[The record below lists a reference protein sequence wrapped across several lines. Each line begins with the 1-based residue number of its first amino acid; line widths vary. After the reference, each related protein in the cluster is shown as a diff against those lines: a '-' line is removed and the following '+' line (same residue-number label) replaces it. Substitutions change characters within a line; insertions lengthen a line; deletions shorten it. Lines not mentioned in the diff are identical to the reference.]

1 MAVCWLLLR
10 RVARSSI
17 RAMSLMSGILEQPT
31 PWSTQH
37 HRGQDALAVV
47 VDLRLVFGVAADR
60 FNAAYLRDRYRKSDM
75 HNRWIDEG
83 QMARIFD
90 NIEQELLGALRATL
104 AVSTRADFCVGYLNL
119 RGWQAVDDLIQ
130 PWSVQEGQVC
140 RVLVG
145 MQRPPHDEIRDLYRA
160 SSGPE
165 GLDNATAI
173 RLKTQFAA
181 HLREQITLGIP
192 TGKDEAAL
200 RTLARQLRA
209 GQVCIKLFLPYP
221 LHAKLYLLFRDDV
234 NNPVTGFV
242 GSSNLTLQG
251 LARQGELNVDVLDH
265 HATERLSIWFKERWG
280 DRWALDVSTELA
292 EFIEASWAREAAIPP
307 HHIYLNIA
315 YHLSTEAR
323 AGLSQF
329 RLPARFE
336 QDLFEFQK
344 SAVKIAARHL
354 HRRGGVM
361 IGDVVGLGKTMM
373 ATALARMFEDDLGY
387 ETLIICPKNLES
399 MWERYRTE
407 YGLRGMVLPISQVT
421 KKLPDLK
428 RYRLVLID
436 ESHNLRNRE
445 GRRYKAIADYIRSC
459 DARVI
464 LLTATPYNKTKTDLS
479 SQLRLFIDEKA
490 NIGLRPEH
498 FMRKHGI
505 SEAEFERKHQCKIN
519 SILAIE
525 KSDEFDDWR
534 ELIRLYMVR
543 RTRSFIVEHYTQE
556 DEKGRHYLPGKDGS
570 RSYFPVRKPLSLKFS
585 VDEADP
591 LDRYARLYSGGVV
604 DQINALH
611 VPRYGLGN
619 YVDLIAEKK
628 ATAAERKFIENLGR
642 AGKRLMGF
650 CRTNLFKRL
659 ESSGF
664 SFLQSI
670 DRHILRNRIYLHAI
684 ENGLDLPVGVLDA
697 GLLDGDRID
706 EDAEGVQG
714 EPEDLLDGM
723 VDAVDEVDALPDTM
737 ARAKAVYQQYATEYK
752 KRFKWIRPNLFKPL
766 LTEHLAADT
775 QALSELLSAHGPWD
789 AVRDNKLIELHQ
801 LVAKTHAKDKVLV
814 FTQFAD
820 TARYLGHELRKNG
833 ITHLAVATGATADPY
848 ALACQFSP
856 RSNNK
861 AIAKAEELR
870 VLICTDVLSEGQNLQ
885 DSSVVVNF
893 DLPWAII
900 RLIQRAGRVDR
911 IGQKAEEIRC
921 YSFLPAEGVE
931 RLIQLRA
938 RIQQRLHE
946 NAEVVGTD
954 EAFFEDEEATAI
966 RDLYTGRSGALD
978 DNDDEVDL
986 ASYAWQ
992 VWKQATEDNPEL
1004 ARAVESLPPVVYS
1017 AKAFKLD
1024 DSRFPLLG
1032 QDASGGGA
1040 LVYVKSPEGN
1050 DHLAWVN
1057 PKGQTVT
1064 ESQFSILRA
1073 AECAADTP
1081 AVRRS
1086 ENHHDLV
1093 ALGLQLAVA
1102 QDKSVGGGLGRPSSP
1117 RRRAYERLKRY
1128 SMDQINTLF
1137 RDEELERALDD
1148 IYLRPLLETSA
1159 DLLNRLMRGG
1169 VNDEELGQAVKSLR
1183 EEGRLTFAED
1193 DAALREPRV
1202 VCSMG
1207 LLAD

>member
-1 MAVCWLLLR
+1 
-10 RVARSSI
+10 
-17 RAMSLMSGILEQPT
+17 
-31 PWSTQH
+31 
-37 HRGQDALAVV
+37 
-47 VDLRLVFGVAADR
+47 
-60 FNAAYLRDRYRKSDM
+60 
-75 HNRWIDEG
+75 
-83 QMARIFD
+83 MARIFD
-90 NIEQELLGALRATL
+90 NINQDLLTALRATL
-104 AVSTRADFCVGYLNL
+104 QVSKRSDFCVGYLNL
-119 RGWQAVDDLIQ
+119 RGWQSIDDLIQ
-130 PWSVQEGQVC
+130 NWNPAGGQVC

-145 MQRPPHDEIRDLYRA
+145 MQRPPHEEIRELYRA
-160 SSGPE
+160 SAND
-165 GLDNATAI
+165 GLIDNATAV
-173 RLKTQFAA
+173 RLKTQFAT
-181 HLREQITLGIP
+181 HLREQITMGIP
-192 TGKDEAAL
+192 SGKDEAGL
-200 RTLARQLRA
+200 RRLAHQLRA
-209 GQVCIKLFLPYP
+209 GQVVVKLFLPYP

-234 NNPVTGFV
+234 NNPITGFV

-251 LARQGELNVDVLDH
+251 LAKQGELNVDVLDH
-265 HATERLSIWFKERWG
+265 QATQSLSKWFDDRWNE
-280 DRWALDVSTELA
+280 RWALDVSPDLA
-292 EFIEASWAREAAIPP
+292 EIIETSWAREEAIPP

-329 RLPARFE
+329 RLPGRFE
-336 QDLFEFQK
+336 QELFEFQK

-387 ETLIICPKNLES
+387 ETLIICPKNLEP
-399 MWERYRTE
+399 MWKRYRTE
-407 YGLRGMVLPISQVT
+407 YGLRGEVLPSSLVT

-459 DARVI
+459 DAKVI

-490 NIGLRPEH
+490 NIGIRPER
-498 FMRKHGI
+498 FMRKLGI
-505 SEAEFERKHQCKIN
+505 TEAEFERKHQCKVN

-543 RTRSFIVEHYTQE
+543 RTRSFIIQHYTE
-556 DEKGRHYLPGKDGS
+556 ADKHGRRYIAGSDGEKR
-570 RSYFPVRKPLSLKFS
+570 YFPVRKPTSLKFA
-585 VDEADP
+585 VNDTDP
-591 LDRYARLYSGGVV
+591 SDRYARLYSVEVV

-619 YVDLIAEKK
+619 YIDPQAERGAS
-628 ATAAERKFIENLGR
+628 ATERKFIENLGR

-659 ESSGF
+659 ESTGF

-670 DRHILRNRIYLHAI
+670 DRHVLRNQIYLYAI

-697 GLLDGDRID
+697 GLLDIGRVD
-706 EDAEGVQG
+706 EDAEGLEG
-714 EPEDLLDGM
+714 EPEDLLDGL
-723 VDAVDEVDALPDTM
+723 VEAVAEEDALPNGM

-752 KRFKWIRPNLFKPL
+752 KRFKWIRPTLFKKSL
-766 LTEHLAADT
+766 AEHLAEDT
-775 QALSELLSAHGPWD
+775 QTLIEMLRAHGLWEAQYD
-789 AVRDNKLIELHQ
+789 QKLIALHKLITQ
-801 LVAKTHAKDKVLV
+801 THAKDKVLI

-820 TARYLGHELRKNG
+820 TARYLAREVRKAG
-833 ITHLAVATGATADPY
+833 VTHVEVATGASADPY
-848 ALACQFSP
+848 ALACRFSP
-856 RSNNK
+856 KSNNK
-861 AIAKAEELR
+861 AVSKADEVR

-885 DSSVVVNF
+885 DSNVVVNF

-911 IGQKAEEIRC
+911 IGQRAEEIHC

-938 RIQQRLHE
+938 RIQQRLLE

-954 EAFFEDEEATAI
+954 EAFFEDEEANAI
-966 RDLYTGRSGALD
+966 RNLYTEQSGALD
-978 DNDDEVDL
+978 DTDDEVDL

-992 VWKQATEDNPEL
+992 VWKQATQDNPEL
-1004 ARAVESLPPVVYS
+1004 AHAVESLPPVVYS
-1017 AKAFKLD
+1017 AKAFQFD
-1024 DSRFPLLG
+1024 ATRFPLLG
-1032 QDASGGGA
+1032 ADAAQGGV

-1050 DHLAWVN
+1050 DHLAWVDPN
-1057 PKGQTVT
+1057 GKTVT
-1064 ESQFSILRA
+1064 ESQFTVLRA
-1073 AECAADTP
+1073 AECAAGTP
-1081 AVRRS
+1081 AVPRV

-1093 ALGLQLAVA
+1093 ANGLQLAVT
-1102 QDKSVGGGLGRPSSP
+1102 QDKAVGGGLGRPSSP
-1117 RRRAYERLKRY
+1117 RRRAYERLKHY
-1128 SMDQINTLF
+1128 SEQQMNTLF

-1148 IYLRPLLETSA
+1148 IYQRPLLETAA
-1159 DLLNRLMRGG
+1159 DLLNRLMRSG
-1169 VNDEELGQAVKSLR
+1169 VNDEELGEAVKSLR
-1183 EEGRLTFAED
+1183 EEGRLTYAEE
-1193 DAALREPRV
+1193 DAALRDPRV

-1207 LLAD
+1207 LIPTNSAN

>member
-1 MAVCWLLLR
+1 
-10 RVARSSI
+10 
-17 RAMSLMSGILEQPT
+17 
-31 PWSTQH
+31 
-37 HRGQDALAVV
+37 
-47 VDLRLVFGVAADR
+47 
-60 FNAAYLRDRYRKSDM
+60 
-75 HNRWIDEG
+75 
-83 QMARIFD
+83 MARIFD
-90 NIEQELLGALRATL
+90 NIDQDLLHALRATL

-119 RGWQAVDDLIQ
+119 RGWQAIDDLVQ
-130 PWSVQEGQVC
+130 PWAAEAGQVC

-160 SSGPE
+160 GSGPE
-165 GLDNATAI
+165 GLDNATAL

-234 NNPVTGFV
+234 NNPITGFV
-242 GSSNLTLQG
+242 GSSNLTMQG

-265 HATERLSIWFKERWG
+265 HATQRLSKWFDDRWA
-280 DRWALDVSTELA
+280 DRWALDVSADLA
-292 EFIEASWAREAAIPP
+292 QIIETSWAREAAIPP
-307 HHIYLNIA
+307 YHIYLNIA

-329 RLPARFE
+329 RLPVRFE

-361 IGDVVGLGKTMM
+361 IGDVVGLGKTVM

-387 ETLIICPKNLES
+387 ETLIICPKNLEP

-407 YGLRGMVLPISQVT
+407 YGLRGAVLSISQVT
-421 KKLPDLK
+421 RRLPDLK

-445 GRRYKAIADYIRSC
+445 GRRYKAIADYIRAC
-459 DARVI
+459 DAKVI
-464 LLTATPYNKTKTDLS
+464 LLTATPYNKTKADLS

-490 NIGLRPEH
+490 NIGIRPEH
-498 FMRKHGI
+498 YMRKRGMG
-505 SEAEFERKHQCKIN
+505 EAEFESKHQCKVN

-543 RTRSFIVEHYTQE
+543 RTRSFIVQHYTQA
-556 DEKGRHYLPGKDGS
+556 DEKGRRYLPGKANT
-570 RSYFPVRKPLSLKFS
+570 RNYFPQRLPLSLKFA
-585 VDEADP
+585 VNEADP
-591 LDRYARLYSGGVV
+591 QDCYARLYSASVV

-611 VPRYGLGN
+611 VPRYGLGL
-619 YVDLIAEKK
+619 YVDPVAEKG
-628 ATAAERKFIENLGR
+628 ATPLERKVIENLGR

-670 DRHILRNRIYLHAI
+670 ERHILRNRIYLHAI
-684 ENGLDLPVGVLDA
+684 ENGLELPVGVLDA
-697 GLLDGDRID
+697 GLLDAERID
-706 EDAEGVQG
+706 EDAEGLEG
-714 EPEDLLDGM
+714 EQEDLLDG
-723 VDAVDEVDALPDTM
+723 VVEAVVGIDSQPGNL
-737 ARAKAVYQQYATEYK
+737 ARAGTVYQQYATEYR
-752 KRFKWIRPNLFKPL
+752 KRFKWISPHLFKPL
-766 LTEHLAADT
+766 LAEHLAADT
-775 QALSELLSAHGPWD
+775 QSLSDLLASHGSWD
-789 AVRDNKLIELHQ
+789 AARDHKLAQLRH
-801 LVAKTHAKDKVLV
+801 LVAKTHAKEKVLV

-820 TARYLGHELRKNG
+820 TARYLERELRNG
-833 ITHLAVATGATADPY
+833 GLTHLAVATGASADPY
-848 ALACQFSP
+848 AMACRFSP
-856 RSNNK
+856 RSNDK
-861 AIAKAEELR
+861 AIPKADEIR

-885 DSSVVVNF
+885 DCSAVVNF

-938 RIQQRLHE
+938 RIQQRLLE

-954 EAFFEDEEATAI
+954 EAFFEDEQATII
-966 RDLYTGRSGALD
+966 RDLYTERSGVLD
-978 DNDDEVDL
+978 DSDDEVDL

-992 VWKQATEDNPEL
+992 VWKQATQDNAQL
-1004 ARAVESLPPVVYS
+1004 AHAVESLPPVVYS
-1017 AKAFKLD
+1017 ARTFEFDGARLALVGKAAA
-1024 DSRFPLLG
+1024 
-1032 QDASGGGA
+1032 QGGA

-1050 DHLAWVN
+1050 DHLAWID
-1057 PKGQTVT
+1057 KRGEAIT
-1064 ESQFSILRA
+1064 ESQFVILRA
-1073 AECAADTP
+1073 AECGPETP
-1081 AVRRS
+1081 ALPRA

-1093 ALGLQLAVA
+1093 ARGLQLAVA

-1117 RRRAYERLKRY
+1117 RRRAYERLKLYARE
-1128 SMDQINTLF
+1128 QQKTLF
-1137 RDEELERALDD
+1137 QDEELERALDE
-1148 IYLRPLLETSA
+1148 IYLRPLLETAA
-1159 DLLNRLMRGG
+1159 DLLNRLMRSG
-1169 VNDEELGQAVKSLR
+1169 VNDEELGAAVKSLR

-1202 VCSMG
+1202 VCSLG
-1207 LLAD
+1207 LVPPHGAR

>member
-1 MAVCWLLLR
+1 
-10 RVARSSI
+10 
-17 RAMSLMSGILEQPT
+17 
-31 PWSTQH
+31 
-37 HRGQDALAVV
+37 
-47 VDLRLVFGVAADR
+47 
-60 FNAAYLRDRYRKSDM
+60 
-75 HNRWIDEG
+75 
-83 QMARIFD
+83 MARIFD
-90 NIEQELLGALRATL
+90 NIEQDLLAALRATL
-104 AVSTRADFCVGYLNL
+104 AVSKRADFCVGYLNL
-119 RGWQAVDDLIQ
+119 RGWQAVDDLVQ
-130 PWSVQEGQVC
+130 PWQAQAGQVC

-145 MQRPPHDEIRDLYRA
+145 MQRPPHDEIREIYRA
-160 SSGPE
+160 GAGPD
-165 GLDNATAI
+165 GLDNATAA

-234 NNPVTGFV
+234 NNPITGFV
-242 GSSNLTLQG
+242 GSSNLTMQG

-265 HATERLSIWFKERWG
+265 HATQRLSSWFDARWH
-280 DRWALDVSTELA
+280 DRWALDVSADLA
-292 EFIEASWAREAAIPP
+292 ALIESSWARETAIPP

-354 HRRGGVM
+354 LRRGGVM

-373 ATALARMFEDDLGY
+373 ATALARLFEDDMGF
-387 ETLIICPKNLES
+387 ETLIICPKNLAP
-399 MWERYRTE
+399 MWERHRTE
-407 YGLRGMVLPISQVT
+407 YGLRGTVLPISQVT
-421 KKLPDLK
+421 RRLPDLR

-498 FMRKHGI
+498 FMRKLGI
-505 SEAEFERKHQCKIN
+505 GEAEFERKHQCRVN

-543 RTRSFIVEHYTQE
+543 RTRSFIVQHYTQA
-556 DEKGRHYLPGKDGS
+556 DDKGRRFLLGKDGS
-570 RSYFPVRKPLSLKFS
+570 RSYFPQRLPLSLKFA
-585 VDEADP
+585 VDDADP
-591 LDRYARLYSGGVV
+591 QDCYARLYASAVV
-604 DQINALH
+604 DQINALF
-611 VPRYGLGN
+611 VPRYGLGL
-619 YVDLIAEKK
+619 YVDPVAEKQ
-628 ATAAERKFIENLGR
+628 ATPAERKVIANLGR

-670 DRHILRNRIYLHAI
+670 DRHILRNRIYLHAL

-697 GLLDGDRID
+697 GLLDVDRID
-706 EDAEGVQG
+706 EDADGLEGD
-714 EPEDLLDGM
+714 PEDLLDGL
-723 VDAVDEVDALPDTM
+723 VEAVAATDDAPVPADPM
-737 ARAKAVYQQYATEYK
+737 ARARLAYQQYAGDYK
-752 KRFKWIRPNLFKPL
+752 KRFKWISPRLFKPL
-766 LTEHLAADT
+766 LAEHLAADT
-775 QALSELLSAHGPWD
+775 QSLSELLARHGAWN
-789 AVRDNKLIELHQ
+789 AARDRKLTELHQ

-820 TARYLGHELRKNG
+820 TARYLGRELRRAG
-833 ITHLAVATGATADPY
+833 VSHLAVATGASADPY

-861 AIAKAEELR
+861 TVAKADELR
-870 VLICTDVLSEGQNLQ
+870 VLVCTDVLSEGQNLQ
-885 DSSVVVNF
+885 DCSAVVNF

-938 RIQQRLHE
+938 RIQQRLQE

-954 EAFFEDEEATAI
+954 EAFFEDEQAATI
-966 RDLYTGRSGALD
+966 RDLYTERSGVLD

-992 VWKQATEDNPEL
+992 VWKQATEGDPAL
-1004 ARAVESLPPVVYS
+1004 AHAVESLPPVVYS
-1017 AKAFKLD
+1017 ARSFSLD
-1024 DSRFPLLG
+1024 DSRLPLLG
-1032 QDASGGGA
+1032 QQGAQGGSQGGA
-1040 LVYVKSPEGN
+1040 LVYVKSPDGN
-1050 DHLAWVN
+1050 DHLAWVS
-1057 PKGQTVT
+1057 PSGQTVT
-1064 ESQFSILRA
+1064 ESHFTILRA
-1073 AECAADTP
+1073 AECAAGTP
-1081 AVRRS
+1081 AVPRA

-1093 ALGLQLAVA
+1093 ALGLQMAVV

-1128 SMDQINTLF
+1128 AMAQQSTLF
-1137 RDEELERALDD
+1137 RDDELERALDD

-1159 DLLNRLMRGG
+1159 DLLNRLMRSG

-1193 DAALREPRV
+1193 DAALREPQV

-1207 LLAD
+1207 LIPPERDI